1 MEFIKFEG
9 LLKETCES
17 YSKAKLISDLQQKLN
32 LPPSKATDLAK
43 RLQAKIDFEALSSVK
58 RVNVNISSQEPESKT
73 KVNIYS
79 VDYLSGREFEFFL
92 KWLFESLNFEVELC
106 KQVADSGVD
115 LVVRKDKQKIAVQAK
130 RYQRSTKVSN
140 SVILKTHGG
149 MGVYQCK
156 KALVITTSYFTQNA
170 YSDASKLGIDLW
182 DRDTLACKIDEINNQ
197 TSNIDKI
204 QLPPYKGSLVKSLHA
219 LEETKEF
226 SIQTKDTGRYDLH
239 IYGIKSPLLSF
250 QTRFSTVTKCVLRFS
265 GKEPISEADGEKL
278 IWTKRNEIVGLD
290 EEDAYNK
297 ITKYLQK
304 FLC

>member
-17 YSKAKLISDLQQKLN
+17 YSKAKLISDLQRKTQLTAKQGGG
-32 LPPSKATDLAK
+32 SAK

-79 VDYLSGREFEFFL
+79 VDYLSGREFEYFL

-115 LVVRKDKQKIAVQAK
+115 LVVKKDKQKIAVQAK

-170 YSDASKLGIDLW
+170 YSDA
-182 DRDTLACKIDEINNQ
+182 
-197 TSNIDKI
+197 
-204 QLPPYKGSLVKSLHA
+204 
-219 LEETKEF
+219 
-226 SIQTKDTGRYDLH
+226 
-239 IYGIKSPLLSF
+239 
-250 QTRFSTVTKCVLRFS
+250 
-265 GKEPISEADGEKL
+265 
-278 IWTKRNEIVGLD
+278 
-290 EEDAYNK
+290 
-297 ITKYLQK
+297 
-304 FLC
+304 